1 MEAVYESR
9 RIGRE
14 LKAGQK
20 VAFCLAGK
28 SFAMRIGEVVRVM
41 PKTVAIRHETFIRW
55 KGVTEEV
62 ETVRAFSSVCI
73 IEEA

>member
-1 MEAVYESR
+1 MSQDVS
-9 RIGRE
+9 GRE
-14 LKAGQK
+14 LKVGQK

-41 PKTVAIRHETFIRW
+41 PKTVAIKHETYSRW
-55 KGVTEEV
+55 KGVAEEV

>member
-1 MEAVYESR
+1 MSQDVS
-9 RIGRE
+9 GRE
-14 LKAGQK
+14 LKVGQK

-28 SFAMRIGEVVRVM
+28 SSAMRIGKVVRVM
-41 PKTVAIRHETFIRW
+41 PKTVAIKHETYSRC

-73 IEEA
+73 VEGA